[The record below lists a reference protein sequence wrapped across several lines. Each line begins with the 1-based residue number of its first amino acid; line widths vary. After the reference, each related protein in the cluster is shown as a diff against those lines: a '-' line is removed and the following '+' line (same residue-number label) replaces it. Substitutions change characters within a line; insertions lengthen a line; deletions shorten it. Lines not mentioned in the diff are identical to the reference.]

1 MIINFAPVQL
11 SWHQAAIFA
20 VEALLPTL
28 QLPHAAAMRRTA
40 TAAGLATTALASSLS
55 SRGLR
60 AASYVGTATRSR
72 EVPDKVSLAVAQN
85 ALMDDILL
93 PRVAKAAAAASSQ
106 VRYAPSWLGAP
117 AAREGFAQL
126 YNEHILQTG
135 RLDAS
140 QVAVVGSATAAIDL
154 LLYAT
159 CERGAVVLT
168 PAPYYGSYK
177 RDAEARAECRL
188 VGVPSEHG
196 VPSEAQLEAAWTEDA
211 KCLLLASP
219 HNPCGTVFPADA
231 LRACVRWAR
240 HRGLQVVVDEV
251 FALSVF
257 DGTFTSVL
265 DLLDDDDRH
274 VHVVYSA
281 AKDLALSGYRV
292 GAIATR
298 DASVLD
304 AVASAGAFCAA
315 STVTQAIVTEL
326 CTDDRWLRDEWIPA
340 LRSRLA
346 ESWHSA
352 RRCLETEGLPVVGEP
367 AAGHFCLL
375 DLRETRCD
383 ERALEAAGVVLTPGP
398 LMGAPEGFYR
408 LCHAAESSEVVAAA
422 IARVGRVARGDS

>member
-1 MIINFAPVQL
+1 M
-11 SWHQAAIFA
+11 
-20 VEALLPTL
+20 
-28 QLPHAAAMRRTA
+28 
-40 TAAGLATTALASSLS
+40 
-55 SRGLR
+55 
-60 AASYVGTATRSR
+60 
-72 EVPDKVSLAVAQN
+72 AQN

-135 RLDAS
+135 KLDAS
-140 QVAVVGSATAAIDL
+140 QIAVVGSATAAIDL

-196 VPSEAQLEAAWTEDA
+196 VPSEAQLEAAWTEEA

-240 HRGLQVVVDEV
+240 RRGVQVVVDEV

-257 DGTFTSVL
+257 EDSFTSVL

-304 AVASAGAFCAA
+304 AVASAGAFCAGLDSNSSDRNRALHGRPVAPRRVDPGAAVTARNVLAPRDDA
-315 STVTQAIVTEL
+315 SRPKPPGRRRAGGGPFL
-326 CTDDRWLRDEWIPA
+326 PLGPA
-340 LRSRLA
+340 RNA
-346 ESWHSA
+346 V
-352 RRCLETEGLPVVGEP
+352 RR
-367 AAGHFCLL
+367 AS
-375 DLRETRCD
+375 
-383 ERALEAAGVVLTPGP
+383 LEAAGVVLTPGP

-408 LCHAAESSEVVAAA
+408 LCHAAGRRRSWPRRLRAWGGWRAVIGNVFRVVVLRHSRGLLNCPRRNWTRERERERPPERES
-422 IARVGRVARGDS
+422 

>member
-1 MIINFAPVQL
+1 
-11 SWHQAAIFA
+11 
-20 VEALLPTL
+20 
-28 QLPHAAAMRRTA
+28 MRRIP

-72 EVPDKVSLAVAQN
+72 EVPDKVSLAVAQK
-85 ALMDDILL
+85 
-93 PRVAKAAAAASSQ
+93 RVNGRHTAAAGREGRGGRVVPGTLRAVVA
-106 VRYAPSWLGAP
+106 RRP

-140 QVAVVGSATAAIDL
+140 QIAVVGSATAAIDL

-177 RDAEARAECRL
+177 RDAGGSAECRL

-196 VPSEAQLEAAWTEDA
+196 VPSEAQLEAAWTEEA

-240 HRGLQVVVDEV
+240 RRGVQVVVDEV

-257 DGTFTSVL
+257 EDSFTSVL
-265 DLLDDDDRH
+265 DLLDDDDGTYI
-274 VHVVYSA
+274 VVYSA

-352 RRCLETEGLPVVGEP
+352 RRCLETENLPVVGEP

-398 LMGAPEGFYR
+398 LMGAPGASAGLPR
-408 LCHAAESSEVVAAA
+408 RGSSEVVAAA
-422 IARVGRVARGDS
+422 IARVGRVARGDNVARLLSYATRALDCPRRTMRERAPTPRIVSGL

>member
-1 MIINFAPVQL
+1 
-11 SWHQAAIFA
+11 
-20 VEALLPTL
+20 
-28 QLPHAAAMRRTA
+28 MRRTA
-40 TAAGLATTALASSLS
+40 VAGFATTAFASSLS

-85 ALMDDILL
+85 ALLDDILL
-93 PRVAKAAAAASSQ
+93 PRVAKAATAASSK

-117 AAREGFAQL
+117 EARAGFAHL
-126 YNEHILQTG
+126 YNEHILQTAK
-135 RLDAS
+135 LDAA

-154 LLYAT
+154 LLYVT
-159 CERGAVVLT
+159 CERGDVVLT

-188 VGVPSEHG
+188 VGFPSQHG
-196 VPSEAQLEAAWTEDA
+196 VPSEAQLEAAWTADA
-211 KCLLLASP
+211 RCLLLASP
-219 HNPCGTVFPADA
+219 HNPCGTVVPAEA
-231 LRACVRWAR
+231 LHVCVRWAKR
-240 HRGLQVVVDEV
+240 RGLQVIVDEV

-257 DGTFTSVL
+257 DDSFVSVL
-265 DLLDDDDRH
+265 DVLDNDDTH

-315 STVTQAIVTEL
+315 STVTQAIVSEL
-326 CTDDRWLRDEWIPA
+326 CTDDQWLRDEWIPA
-340 LRSRLA
+340 LRGRLA
-346 ESWHSA
+346 ASWASA
-352 RRCLETEGLPVVGEP
+352 KRCLDAEGLPIVGEP

-375 DLRETRCD
+375 DLRGTRCD
-383 ERALEAAGVVLTPGP
+383 SDSLEAAGVVLTPGP

-408 LCHAAESSEVVAAA
+408 LCHAAEPEDVVAEA
-422 IARVGRVARGDS
+422 IARVGRVARGEGNV

>member
-1 MIINFAPVQL
+1 MQL
-11 SWHQAAIFA
+11 SWHQAAISA

-40 TAAGLATTALASSLS
+40 TAGLATTALASSLS

-135 RLDAS
+135 KLDAS

-240 HRGLQVVVDEV
+240 RRGVQVVVDEV

-257 DGTFTSVL
+257 EDSFTSVL

-274 VHVVYSA
+274 VTVDA
-281 AKDLALSGYRV
+281 AQNAPAD
-292 GAIATR
+292 AT
-298 DASVLD
+298 ASSTE
-304 AVASAGAFCAA
+304 AS
-315 STVTQAIVTEL
+315 
-326 CTDDRWLRDEWIPA
+326 
-340 LRSRLA
+340 
-346 ESWHSA
+346 
-352 RRCLETEGLPVVGEP
+352 
-367 AAGHFCLL
+367 
-375 DLRETRCD
+375 
-383 ERALEAAGVVLTPGP
+383 
-398 LMGAPEGFYR
+398 
-408 LCHAAESSEVVAAA
+408 
-422 IARVGRVARGDS
+422 RVAMAPTR